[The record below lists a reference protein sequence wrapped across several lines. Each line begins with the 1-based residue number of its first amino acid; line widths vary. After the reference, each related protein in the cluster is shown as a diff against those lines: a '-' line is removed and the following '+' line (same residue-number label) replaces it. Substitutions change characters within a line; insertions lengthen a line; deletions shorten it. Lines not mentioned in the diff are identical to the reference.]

1 MNFLLRFQGSRV
13 AFARYG
19 APILASPRSL
29 ALLGGLAAFLI
40 LLATGNLPDFGA
52 GAGFALGV
60 GILAP
65 YTAEQVRGLDLDA
78 IKARAA
84 EVTGELDTL
93 EAKPE
98 AEWTPEDTERHSGFV
113 GEVALL
119 EARGKT
125 IVERSAVR
133 ARAASIGSLEPV
145 AGPTI
150 RSKPSVKDVWDL
162 STLRYGTKRD
172 ADELRARAMTAVET
186 LDWVDDDKRNELSR
200 MLKKGAIKH
209 DSRGAVAALTLTTM
223 SPEYVSAFHKGLA
236 GRMDLWTPEERAAV
250 AATEEVRAA
259 LSLTDANGGYAIP
272 TVLDPSIIL
281 TNNGAVSPI
290 REYAR
295 VIPVAGDNWQGLS
308 SAGVDASYDAE
319 AAEVSDDSPTFGQP
333 AVTTRMAR
341 AFVRGSVE
349 ISMDFSGLADE
360 LGVMFADAKDRLNAT
375 KFWSGSAGSNEPI
388 GIETALA
395 GGSSIVTPTTAEV
408 FAVADIYKLAGQ
420 LPARH
425 RGKRGARKAAFMAEY
440 STINAIRQFATAN
453 NYHAFL
459 TDATGDSPAQ
469 LIGYPLEEWSAMDAY
484 SAVDTAATA
493 TNHILLFGDFAK
505 YVIVERIGGTIEF
518 IPHLFATANN
528 LPSFQRGWV
537 YYWRDGADSIDDG
550 AFRLLNLATTTV

>member
-1 MNFLLRFQGSRV
+1 MNFLLRYQGARV
-13 AFARYG
+13 AYARYG
-19 APILASPRSL
+19 APLLTSPRNL
-29 ALLGGLAAFLI
+29 AILGGLAALLI
-40 LLATGNLPDFGA
+40 LLATGTLPHFDA
-52 GAGFALGV
+52 GTGFALGI

-78 IKARAA
+78 IKLRAT

-98 AEWTPEDTERHSGFV
+98 AEWTEEDTARHAGFV

-125 IVERSAVR
+125 IVERSAVK

-162 STLRYGTKRD
+162 NTLRYGTRRD
-172 ADELRARAMTAVET
+172 AEELRGRAMTAIET
-186 LDWVDDDKRNELSR
+186 LDWVDDDKRNALAKA
-200 MLKKGAIKH
+200 LKKGAVKR
-209 DSRGAVAALTLTTM
+209 DSRGAVAGLTLVTM

-236 GRMDLWTPEERAAV
+236 GRMDLWTNEERQAV
-250 AATEEVRAA
+250 AATEEFRAA
-259 LSLTDANGGYAIP
+259 MSLTDANGGYAIP
-272 TVLDPSIIL
+272 TVLDPQIIL
-281 TNNGAVSPI
+281 TNTGTVNPV

-295 VIPVAGDNWQGLS
+295 VIPVAGDNWNGLTS
-308 SAGVDASYDAE
+308 SGVDASYDAE
-319 AAEVSDDSPTFGQP
+319 AAEVSDDSPTFGAP
-333 AVTTRMAR
+333 NIVTRMAR

-349 ISMDFSGLADE
+349 ISEDFSGLADE
-360 LGVMFADAKDRLNAT
+360 LGVMFADAKDRLNST
-375 KFWSGSAGSNEPI
+375 KYWSGSAGSNEPI

-395 GGSSIVTPTTAEV
+395 GGASIITPTTTEV
-408 FAVADIYKLAGQ
+408 FAVADIYKLAGA

-459 TDATGDSPAQ
+459 VDASADSPA
-469 LIGYPLEEWSAMDAY
+469 LLLGYPLEEWSAMDAY

-493 TNHILLFGDFAK
+493 TNHILAFGDWSK
-505 YVIVERIGGTIEF
+505 YVIIDRIGGTIEF
-518 IPHLFATANN
+518 IPHLFHTSNN

-537 YYWRDGADSIDDG
+537 YYWRDGADSIDDN
-550 AFRLLNLATTTV
+550 AFRILNLATTA